1 MMNDMWYART
11 GLDQCSHASW
21 PGTFGKQWP
30 WSIPMSSPEKL
41 KVRYKRKLGAGET
54 NDTTEGT
61 KGMTNLKPRSEPQV
75 KMEED
80 LGIVLPLNI
89 DAVKVEEDLQSKVVQ
104 NSPAQAPKHKRQRVR
119 FSKVVSYRQDGHRAP
134 AQQVRR
140 RTAQLAQ
147 ATEKK
152 PRRRVD
158 TAEVNHHSHPTK
170 QVRDLNT
177 RRKTKGNNQQSETR
191 TLESKLHGERTVA
204 EAERISN
211 ILTQLL
217 SATESIAQEIKLLRA
232 GINNLQEA

>member
-1 MMNDMWYART
+1 
-11 GLDQCSHASW
+11 
-21 PGTFGKQWP
+21 
-30 WSIPMSSPEKL
+30 
-41 KVRYKRKLGAGET
+41 
-54 NDTTEGT
+54 
-61 KGMTNLKPRSEPQV
+61 MTNLKPRSEPQV